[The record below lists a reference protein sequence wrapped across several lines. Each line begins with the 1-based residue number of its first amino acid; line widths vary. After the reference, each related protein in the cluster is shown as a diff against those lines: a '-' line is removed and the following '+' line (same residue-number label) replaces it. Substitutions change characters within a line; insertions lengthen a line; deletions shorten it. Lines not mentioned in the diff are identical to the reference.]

1 MNNLFEQTVSII
13 EHEFY
18 DSKFLAGRWQHIK
31 DAHAQQYNQAESVE
45 AKEKVL
51 ESLLESLDVSHSML
65 IDSQLAE
72 AIEKQNDVFA
82 QDGIILEMQEDTLFA
97 QVLSFQVCS
106 MHKKDVGR
114 LATFA
119 SSASAIILDLRLN
132 GGGSV

>member
-1 MNNLFEQTVSII
+1 MPNNII
-13 EHEFY
+13 
-18 DSKFLAGRWQHIK
+18 KLNRLRQK
-31 DAHAQQYNQAESVE
+31 
-45 AKEKVL
+45 KVL

-97 QVLSFQVCS
+97 QVLSFQVRS

-114 LATFA
+114 LATLA

-132 GGGSV
+132 GGGSGSADVELASLFLAPETPILQMRDRL